1 MLIVE
6 RRLENE
12 NQFVLF
18 PHGLYG
24 KAAISSLSASRL
36 LFNVKRIEKATT
48 NFNDCPSPPLLR
60 SAKAFPT
67 RLIINRVRF
76 SLSIVP
82 FQARNPY
89 RIRGTTVYEWPTI
102 LSFFRASR
110 PVQYTNTVFAQGIR
124 ETTTR
129 LARWQSNRP
138 NSSPGISI
146 WGARTTG
153 RQIAP
158 SVSKAENRKSCTYRC
173 STTYSSICIN
183 CYYTRFVEKITTI
196 VRCNPGGYSKF
207 TFEKINITIL
217 CVCVDIRQT
226 LISIRRRAGNK
237 KKKNYFLFSS
247 LQRIFQ
253 LKRIIS
259 WAKKK

>member
-18 PHGLYG
+18 PRGLYG

-89 RIRGTTVYEWPTI
+89 RIRGTTVSNDRLFSLT
-102 LSFFRASR
+102 FAHR
-110 PVQYTNTVFAQGIR
+110 VQYSIQIPFSRREFERRQQGLRDDNQIGRTQVRAFRFEGRAQLEDKLHRPFRRQRTG
-124 ETTTR
+124 
-129 LARWQSNRP
+129 NRAH
-138 NSSPGISI
+138 IVVQL
-146 WGARTTG
+146 RT
-153 RQIAP
+153 Q
-158 SVSKAENRKSCTYRC
+158 VY
-173 STTYSSICIN
+173 
-183 CYYTRFVEKITTI
+183 V
-196 VRCNPGGYSKF
+196 
-207 TFEKINITIL
+207 
-217 CVCVDIRQT
+217 
-226 LISIRRRAGNK
+226 
-237 KKKNYFLFSS
+237 
-247 LQRIFQ
+247 
-253 LKRIIS
+253 
-259 WAKKK
+259 